1 MRRVRCEKGIDVSGI
16 QKAKLTGRIRAT
28 MLAYLQAPFDEVRI
42 WDPFQLDVKRL
53 QVAAHQAKPDDW
65 EIRTRIRDGELT
77 VIRLR

>member
-1 MRRVRCEKGIDVSGI
+1 
-16 QKAKLTGRIRAT
+16 

-42 WDPFQLDVKRL
+42 WDPFQPDVKRL

-65 EIRTRIRDGELT
+65 EIRTRIRDGKLT